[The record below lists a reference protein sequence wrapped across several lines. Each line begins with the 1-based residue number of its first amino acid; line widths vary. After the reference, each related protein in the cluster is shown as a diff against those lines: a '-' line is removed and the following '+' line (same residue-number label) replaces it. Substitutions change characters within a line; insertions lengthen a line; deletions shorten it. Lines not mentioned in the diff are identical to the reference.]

1 MKSDLL
7 VLMMQM
13 SKIWELTTA
22 NFLFAE
28 TEVLSVT
35 RDYDVTHKHNNNKTR
50 LYFVLRGKL
59 FQY

>member
-1 MKSDLL
+1 
-7 VLMMQM
+7 MMQM
-13 SKIWELTTA
+13 SKMWELTTV

-28 TEVLSVT
+28 TKVLSVT
-35 RDYDVTHKHNNNKTR
+35 RDYDVTHEHNNNKTR